1 MVDSNNEFDDLEREL
16 RQALAP
22 RAAPLGF
29 SNKVMARI
37 DHSRKSPSFALW
49 RWFTSVALVTAVL
62 LAVVLG
68 GRWQQQ
74 RQQRI
79 EGEHA
84 RDQVILALRITSST
98 LQAVQQK
105 LQQSGKESH
114 P

>member
-1 MVDSNNEFDDLEREL
+1 MVDPNKNLDDLEREL

-37 DHSRKSPSFALW
+37 DHRRKSAAFPLW
-49 RWFTSVALVTAVL
+49 RWFTSAALVTVVL

-68 GRWQQQ
+68 GRWRQQ
-74 RQQRI
+74 RRQRI

-84 RDQVILALRITSST
+84 RDQVILALHITGST
-98 LQAVQQK
+98 IQAVQLK
-105 LQQSGKESH
+105 LQQSGKEIR